1 MADGIPINNSIRR
14 WVIARSPNPNCSAR
28 HQTLVSTLAYPPPLH
43 LIIETNL
50 QQYSSGAGLLVS
62 VVIAPLY
69 SEQRWPLPPNTWAGP
84 ITVNTTTLIPLLSDL
99 PPPPPP
105 PPWTVTCWSSS
116 VGQKNKLVVCVSGL
130 LLIAHLCLRLLYDMP
145 QPCEILSPTR

>member
-1 MADGIPINNSIRR
+1 MVWVADGIPINNSIRR

-84 ITVNTTTLIPLLSDL
+84 ITVNITTLIPLFLTCT
-99 PPPPPP
+99 PPMD
-105 PPWTVTCWSSS
+105 SYL
-116 VGQKNKLVVCVSGL
+116 LVIIGGAEKQACS
-130 LLIAHLCLRLLYDMP
+130 LRVRFIVDCAFMFTTLVRYATAM
-145 QPCEILSPTR
+145 